1 MESKKTIVIIKDQPC
16 SEENRSRIF
25 VLTRVIKKSW
35 KNNGILKFIVVALG
49 IFASFITLGMLKEKV
64 MRGCYGDVG
73 NKNCP
78 EDRRFKYATTLV
90 GSQMLCAFI
99 VIKSTVK

>member
-1 MESKKTIVIIKDQPC
+1 MESKKTIVVIKDGPC
-16 SEENRSRIF
+16 SEGHRSRIVGLF
-25 VLTRVIKKSW
+25 CVLKKSW

-49 IFASFITLGMLKEKV
+49 IFASFITVGILKEKV

-78 EDRRFKYATTLV
+78 QDRRFKYATTLV

-99 VIKSTVK
+99 VIKSTV